1 MEDLDSHFLLLA
13 LIRDK
18 YLLHNIKK
26 ETNISYTILKMN
38 IYLLYNINGDKNMV
52 DPLKTFR
59 QLGV

>member
-1 MEDLDSHFLLLA
+1 MKDLDSHFLLLA

-18 YLLHNIKK
+18 YLLHNIKR
-26 ETNISYTILKMN
+26 ETNISYTILKMDR
-38 IYLLYNINGDKNMV
+38 YLLYNINDDKNMV